1 MLCLFNKLGS
11 TCIFEEE
18 EEEEE
23 IVDIQKKK
31 ISISVKEKKNTFIIV
46 HCFKI

>member
-23 IVDIQKKK
+23 EIVDIKKKK
-31 ISISVKEKKNTFIIV
+31 IFHLSKGKKKNFHYSIL
-46 HCFKI
+46 F